1 MISLDDLD
9 FRIIELLQADA
20 RMSSREMAQHLG
32 GISDRVVRYRIDRL
46 LKHKVVRVQAIVD
59 PRTVGYPI
67 VADVLIEAV
76 PWKLAEVAAKLAAM
90 APVCYV
96 GAPYR
101 GRHLSIEVNAR
112 DETELMTFVHHR
124 VKPLEGVLNTHTGIV
139 PRLIKDIAYWTIPG
153 HEPSPDIEMH
163 TSLM

>member
-76 PWKLAEVAAKLAAM
+76 P
-90 APVCYV
+90 
-96 GAPYR
+96 G
-101 GRHLSIEVNAR
+101 SS
-112 DETELMTFVHHR
+112 
-124 VKPLEGVLNTHTGIV
+124 
-139 PRLIKDIAYWTIPG
+139 PRWPPNSRPWRRSAT
-153 HEPSPDIEMH
+153 
-163 TSLM
+163 

>member
-1 MISLDDLD
+1 M
-9 FRIIELLQADA
+9 
-20 RMSSREMAQHLG
+20 
-32 GISDRVVRYRIDRL
+32 
-46 LKHKVVRVQAIVD
+46 
-59 PRTVGYPI
+59 
-67 VADVLIEAV
+67 
-76 PWKLAEVAAKLAAM
+76 AAKLAAM

-139 PRLIKDIAYWTIPG
+139 PRLIKDVDLWRVPG
-153 HEPSPDIEMH
+153 H
-163 TSLM
+163 